1 MIKNQLIYVAHPFGG
16 DKANKYS
23 IDTIMENLV
32 MLDKNNTYL
41 SKGLKICLD
50 MLNRCDALVL
60 CGEWET
66 SKGCIGEWSFAIAK
80 GMPIYTWKEWTD
92 KLKEQGDNSR

>member
-41 SKGLKICLD
+41 
-50 MLNRCDALVL
+50 
-60 CGEWET
+60 
-66 SKGCIGEWSFAIAK
+66 
-80 GMPIYTWKEWTD
+80 
-92 KLKEQGDNSR
+92 

>member
-1 MIKNQLIYVAHPFGG
+1 
-16 DKANKYS
+16 
-23 IDTIMENLV
+23 
-32 MLDKNNTYL
+32 
-41 SKGLKICLD
+41 

-60 CGEWET
+60 CGDWET

>member
-32 MLDKNNTYL
+32 MLDK
-41 SKGLKICLD
+41 
-50 MLNRCDALVL
+50 CDALVL
-60 CGEWET
+60 CGGWET

>member
-32 MLDKNNTYL
+32 MLDKNNTISITY
-41 SKGLKICLD
+41 SQFQHV
-50 MLNRCDALVL
+50 VL
-60 CGEWET
+60 
-66 SKGCIGEWSFAIAK
+66 
-80 GMPIYTWKEWTD
+80 
-92 KLKEQGDNSR
+92 

>member
-1 MIKNQLIYVAHPFGG
+1 MIKDQLIYVAHPFGG

-41 SKGLKICLD
+41 SPLLNSIPDFFKTCYLHPLKIHIFL
-50 MLNRCDALVL
+50 
-60 CGEWET
+60 
-66 SKGCIGEWSFAIAK
+66 IG
-80 GMPIYTWKEWTD
+80 
-92 KLKEQGDNSR
+92 

>member
-16 DKANKYS
+16 DEANKYS

-41 SKGLKICLD
+41 SPLHNFS
-50 MLNRCDALVL
+50 MLYFDTQYQKA
-60 CGEWET
+60 
-66 SKGCIGEWSFAIAK
+66 
-80 GMPIYTWKEWTD
+80 
-92 KLKEQGDNSR
+92 

>member
-32 MLDKNNTYL
+32 MLNK
-41 SKGLKICLD
+41 
-50 MLNRCDALVL
+50 CDALVL
-60 CGEWET
+60 CGDWET

-80 GMPIYTWKEWTD
+80 GIPIYTWNAWTD

>member
-32 MLDKNNTYL
+32 MIDKNNTYI
-41 SKGLKICLD
+41 SITSSQFQHV
-50 MLNRCDALVL
+50 VL
-60 CGEWET
+60 
-66 SKGCIGEWSFAIAK
+66 
-80 GMPIYTWKEWTD
+80 
-92 KLKEQGDNSR
+92 